1 MSDALKRKIDETLL
15 RSKALDANMLRAW
28 QLLRREG
35 TDGELLHA
43 WHLLRQESK
52 DVEPKLDWTGCD
64 YRTMPG
70 TKAAP
75 PTFVQVNRREWMRR
89 SWIASIA
96 ADGTITRTDGVRVVG
111 DVEML
116 RVEGLL

>member
-1 MSDALKRKIDETLL
+1 MSDALKRKIDEALL
-15 RSKALDANMLRAW
+15 HSEVLDAKLLRAW
-28 QLLRREG
+28 QLLRRDG

-70 TKAAP
+70 TRPVP
-75 PTFVQVNRREWMRR
+75 PMLVQVNRHEWMRR
-89 SWIASIA
+89 SWIASIEP
-96 ADGTITRTDGVRVVG
+96 DGTITRSDGVRVVG
-111 DVEML
+111 DVEIL
-116 RVEGLL
+116 CVEGLL